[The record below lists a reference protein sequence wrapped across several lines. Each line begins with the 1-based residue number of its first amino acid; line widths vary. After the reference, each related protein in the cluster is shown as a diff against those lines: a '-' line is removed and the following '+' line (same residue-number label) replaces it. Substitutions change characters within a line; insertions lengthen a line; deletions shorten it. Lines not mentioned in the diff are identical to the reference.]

1 MKENILCG
9 HALMSIENDI
19 TRDDNFLDDVV
30 LKFKNNS
37 LAEGKQRRIAL

>member
-1 MKENILCG
+1 MKENGLCG

-19 TRDDNFLDDVV
+19 TRDDNFLNYVV

-37 LAEGKQRRIAL
+37 IAEGKERRIAL